1 MSDAQKIAATEGLL
15 WGDKVKDSYFDVAE
29 RGMEGEWQSLVWPML
44 RAQSIDYSHTLDLAA
59 GHGRN
64 SVKLLRFAQNITI
77 VDLNEEN
84 IAYCKKRFAGDNR
97 FRFVKNDGVVI
108 PDVDDNSI
116 TFFYTFDSM
125 VHFDLEIVQSY
136 VKEAFRV
143 LVASGTAFFH
153 YSNYVRAPGAD
164 FRMNPHWR
172 NFMSKSLF
180 EHLALRAGFTIM
192 ASTTCSWAG
201 IADLDAITLVRK
213 PGSAP

>member
-1 MSDAQKIAATEGLL
+1 MSDTQKIAAAEGLL
-15 WGDKVKDSYFDVAE
+15 WGDAVKESYFDVAE
-29 RGMEGEWQSLVWPML
+29 SGMEKQWQSLVWPVL
-44 RAQSIDYSHTLDLAA
+44 CAHSIDYSHVLDLAA

-64 SVKLLRFAQNITI
+64 SAKLLQFARNITI

-84 IAYCKKRFAGDNR
+84 IAFCKKRFADDNR

-108 PDVDDNSI
+108 PIVRDSSI

-143 LVASGTAFFH
+143 LVPNGTAFFH
-153 YSNYVRAPGAD
+153 YSNYTAAPGAD
-164 FRMNPHWR
+164 FRTNPHWR
-172 NFMSKSLF
+172 NFMAKSLF

-192 ASTTCSWAG
+192 ASMTSSWAG
-201 IADLDAITLVRK
+201 IAGLDAITLLRK
-213 PGSAP
+213 PD